1 MVIGITGG
9 SGSGKS
15 TIAQG
20 LGYKII
26 DVDSVYHG
34 LLETSEELRYALVQS
49 FGTFDRKVLAG
60 IVFTNL
66 VELEKLNHICARFI
80 IPAVKERLAEFNE
93 NVVIDAAVLFEL
105 GLEMYCDITVAVVAT
120 QEERL
125 LRIVGRDG
133 LRLDS
138 AQARINAQKPDTFY
152 IRKADFVVY
161 NNSLIMDA
169 VKAIKNRLL
178 IGNRKAVYGGTF
190 DPPTLGHLDVIK
202 RAALLYEK
210 LHVVVLVNEMKK
222 PVFSV
227 AERVEMLR
235 AITDDVPNIDVD
247 CFDGLLAKYAQNKR
261 ARYSVRG
268 VRNGFDA
275 EYERPMFEFNAQ
287 IAREEYGFALDTI
300 FIPTTRDHADTSS
313 GNVCRLL
320 SGGAYKVAEKY
331 LDPRIAERVIARFR
345 Q

>member
-1 MVIGITGG
+1 MVLGITGG

-15 TIAQG
+15 TIAQA

-26 DVDSVYHG
+26 DVDSMYHG
-34 LLETSEELRYALVQS
+34 LLETNEALRGALMAG
-49 FGTFDRKVLAG
+49 FGTYDRKVLAS
-60 IVFTNL
+60 IVFANAN
-66 VELEKLNHICARFI
+66 ELDKLNFICAHFLV
-80 IPAVKERLAEFNE
+80 PAVKERLAELND

-105 GLEMYCDITVAVVAT
+105 GLEEFCDITIAVVAT
-120 QEERL
+120 KEERL

-133 LRLDS
+133 LRLES
-138 AQARINAQKPDTFY
+138 AQARINAQKPEAYY
-152 IRKADFVVY
+152 IKKADFVVY

-202 RAALLYEK
+202 RAAAMYEN
-210 LHVVVLVNEMKK
+210 LHVVVLVNEMKR
-222 PVFSV
+222 PIFTVE
-227 AERVEMLR
+227 ERLEMLR
-235 AITDDVPNIDVD
+235 AITDDMPNVDVESY
-247 CFDGLLAKYAQNKR
+247 DGLLARYAQIKR

-287 IAREEYGFALDTI
+287 IAREEFGFDLDTI

-320 SGGAYKVAEKY
+320 ADGAYKVAGKY
-331 LDPRIAERVIARFR
+331 LDARIAERVIARFMR
-345 Q
+345 

>member
-1 MVIGITGG
+1 LGITGG

-15 TIAQG
+15 TVAQG
-20 LGYKII
+20 LGYRII

-34 LLETSEELRYALVQS
+34 LLESSAELREALMHA
-49 FGTFDRKVLAG
+49 FGTYDRKALAG
-60 IVFTNL
+60 IVFGNV
-66 VELEKLNHICARFI
+66 VELERLNFVCARFI
-80 IPAVKERLAEFNE
+80 VPAVRERLAEYKD

-105 GLEMYCDITVAVVAT
+105 GLETYCDLTIAVVAT
-120 QEERL
+120 KEERL

-133 LRLDS
+133 LRLES
-138 AQARINAQKPDTFY
+138 AQARINAQKPDSYY
-152 IRKADFVVY
+152 IKKSDFVVY

-202 RAALLYEK
+202 RAAAMYEN

-227 AERVEMLR
+227 AERVEMLS
-235 AITDDVPNIDVD
+235 AITQDMPNVDVES
-247 CFDGLLAKYAQNKR
+247 FDGLLAKYAQKKR

-287 IAREEYGFALDTI
+287 IAREEFGFDLDTI

-320 SGGAYKVAEKY
+320 SGGAYKVAGKY
-331 LDPRIAERVIARFR
+331 LDPRIAERVIARFAK
-345 Q
+345 